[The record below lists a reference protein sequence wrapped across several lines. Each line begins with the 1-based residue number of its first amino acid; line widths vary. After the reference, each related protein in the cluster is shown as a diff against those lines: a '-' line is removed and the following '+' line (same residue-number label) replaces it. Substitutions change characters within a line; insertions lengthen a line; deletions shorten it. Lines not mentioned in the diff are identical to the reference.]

1 MKNLLLVLLI
11 TFVTSCNFVDIAPGV
26 PIDTSIESTVDSPKD
41 SVYLDESKP
50 FSNPAIIYGSDFG
63 NYFRTLYKLGKYDD
77 MIKFTSKESLDEFG
91 EDVVRNFYENEMKF
105 GYEIGKPQSSNSNGD
120 YITLNYNGNIIATKT
135 VVRIVV
141 RIENDSCKI
150 VLPSELENFPS

>member
-1 MKNLLLVLLI
+1 MKNLLFAILI
-11 TFVTSCNFVDIAPGV
+11 IFLASCGNDTEKVSVKDNTS
-26 PIDTSIESTVDSPKD
+26 S
-41 SVYLDESKP
+41 LESKATLETNTKELD
-50 FSNPAIIYGSDFG
+50 FSNPSVFIGSDFG
-63 NYFRTLYKLGKYDD
+63 DYFRTLYKHGKFDD

-135 VVRIVV
+135 IIRIVV
-141 RIENDSCKI
+141 TVENDSCKI